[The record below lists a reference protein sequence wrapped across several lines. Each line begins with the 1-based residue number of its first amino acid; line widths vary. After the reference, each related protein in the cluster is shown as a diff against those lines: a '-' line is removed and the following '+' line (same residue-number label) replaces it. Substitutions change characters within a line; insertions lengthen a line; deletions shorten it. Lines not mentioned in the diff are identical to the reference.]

1 MQFLASVVLSSLVRP
16 SYLLEL
22 LLSRISS
29 QWQPQMLQRLV
40 DLPAHGDPR
49 EDPLSSYSAVSY
61 YTLLFPPQDLSM
73 TSTLGEKKCYLGAP
87 VNLYLLRWEV
97 FHVLGIIH
105 MCD

>member
-40 DLPAHGDPR
+40 DLPAHGDP
-49 EDPLSSYSAVSY
+49 
-61 YTLLFPPQDLSM
+61 
-73 TSTLGEKKCYLGAP
+73 
-87 VNLYLLRWEV
+87 
-97 FHVLGIIH
+97 
-105 MCD
+105 